1 MIQST
6 ILNSILS
13 LPLTITSWTTAADFV
28 VGSAVVDL
36 QPHFIDSLGEVVILL
51 DEGLDGEVSHH
62 QLVKLLHELLA
73 LLAQQLLAGHHQG
86 LQLGHL

>member
-13 LPLTITSWTTAADFV
+13 LPLTITSWTTAAGFV
-28 VGSAVVDL
+28 VGNSVVDL
-36 QPHFIDSLGEVVILL
+36 HSHFIDSLGEVVILL
-51 DEGLDGEVSHH
+51 DEGPDGEVSHH
-62 QLVKLLHELLA
+62 QLVQLLHEFLA

-86 LQLGHL
+86 L

>member
-13 LPLTITSWTTAADFV
+13 LPLTITSWTTAAGFV
-28 VGSAVVDL
+28 VGRSVVDL
-36 QPHFIDSLGEVVILL
+36 QSHFIDSLGEVVILL

-62 QLVKLLHELLA
+62 QLVQLLHEFLA

>member
-13 LPLTITSWTTAADFV
+13 LPLTITSWTTAAGFV
-28 VGSAVVDL
+28 VCSSAVDL
-36 QPHFIDSLGEVVILL
+36 QSHFIDSLGEVVILL

-62 QLVKLLHELLA
+62 QLVQLLHEFLA

>member
-13 LPLTITSWTTAADFV
+13 LPLTITSWTTAAGFV
-28 VGSAVVDL
+28 AGNSVVDL
-36 QPHFIDSLGEVVILL
+36 QSHFIDSLGEVVILL

-62 QLVKLLHELLA
+62 QLVQLLHEFLA